1 MAQPNAAH
9 PVDVAES
16 ETALPVAAARFVRA
30 EHLTPGYSPARH
42 VALTVAIA
50 SAIATLGVRLAAH
63 ARPTDWALAPIFL
76 VVANLIEWMV
86 HRHPMHHPQPPRLMY
101 RNHTLLHHLAFTHG
115 QMPITRPA
123 ELGLV
128 MMPWY
133 TMIGIFVV
141 TSPVIVL
148 AGLLRGPGLAG
159 IFLLAAVAYFLIYET
174 LHALY
179 HLPGRDAGSPR
190 RRSLAP
196 LPGAPGAS
204 HAPPRPRADGAR
216 QLQRDHPLMDVVL
229 GTRHERPS
237 VADLE
242 AGPSTSPTRRAS

>member
-1 MAQPNAAH
+1 
-9 PVDVAES
+9 
-16 ETALPVAAARFVRA
+16 
-30 EHLTPGYSPARH
+30 
-42 VALTVAIA
+42 
-50 SAIATLGVRLAAH
+50 
-63 ARPTDWALAPIFL
+63 
-76 VVANLIEWMV
+76 MV

-159 IFLLAAVAYFLIYET
+159 IFLLAAVAYFLSYET

-179 HLPGRDAGSPR
+179 HLPVATLDRLAIGRWR
-190 RRSLAP
+190 LFRK
-196 LPGAPGAS
+196 
-204 HAPPRPRADGAR
+204 
-216 QLQRDHPLMDVVL
+216 LQAHHTHHHVLGRMAHVNFNVTIPLMDIVL
-229 GTRHERPS
+229 GTKERG
-237 VADLE
+237 D
-242 AGPSTSPTRRAS
+242 

>member
-9 PVDVAES
+9 PEGAAET

-30 EHLTPGYSPARH
+30 EHLAAGYSPARH
-42 VALTVAIA
+42 MALTLTIGFAL
-50 SAIATLGVRLAAH
+50 ATLAVRLAVH
-63 ARPTDWALAPIFL
+63 ARPVDWVLAPFFL

-86 HRHPMHHPQPPRLMY
+86 HRYPMHHPQPPRMMY

-133 TMIGIFVV
+133 TMIGIFMV
-141 TSPVIVL
+141 TSPLIVV

-159 IFLLAAVAYFLIYET
+159 IFLLAAVAYFLSYET
-174 LHALY
+174 LHSLY
-179 HLPGRDAGSPR
+179 HLPDTTLNRLGVGRW
-190 RRSLAP
+190 RSF
-196 LPGAPGAS
+196 
-204 HAPPRPRADGAR
+204 RA
-216 QLQRDHPLMDVVL
+216 LQAHHTHHHVLGRMAHVNFNVTIPLMDLVL
-229 GTRHERPS
+229 GTKERG
-237 VADLE
+237 D
-242 AGPSTSPTRRAS
+242 

>member
-1 MAQPNAAH
+1 MAQPNAAP
-9 PVDVAES
+9 PVGVAEK
-16 ETALPVAAARFVRA
+16 ENALPVAAARFVRA
-30 EHLTPGYSPARH
+30 EHLAPGYSPARH
-42 VALTVAIA
+42 VALTVMIA
-50 SAIATLGVRLAAH
+50 AAIATLGARLAAH

-86 HRHPMHHPQPPRLMY
+86 HRHPMHRPQPPRLMY
-101 RNHTLLHHLAFTHG
+101 RNHTLIHHLAFTHG

-141 TSPVIVL
+141 SSPVIVV

-159 IFLLAAVAYFLIYET
+159 IFLLAAVAYFLMYET

-179 HLPGRDAGSPR
+179 HLPDATLNRLGIGRVR
-190 RRSLAP
+190 LFRK
-196 LPGAPGAS
+196 
-204 HAPPRPRADGAR
+204 
-216 QLQRDHPLMDVVL
+216 LQAHHTHHHVLGRMAHVNFNVTIPLMDVVL
-229 GTRHERPS
+229 GTKERG
-237 VADLE
+237 D
-242 AGPSTSPTRRAS
+242 

>member
-9 PVDVAES
+9 PADVGAS
-16 ETALPVAAARFVRA
+16 ETGLPVAAARFVRA
-30 EHLTPGYSPARH
+30 EHLAPRYSPARH
-42 VALTVAIA
+42 VALTVTIA
-50 SAIATLGVRLAAH
+50 SAIAALGVHLAAR
-63 ARPTDWALAPIFL
+63 ARPGDWALAPIFL

-148 AGLLRGPGLAG
+148 AGFLRGPGLAG
-159 IFLLAAVAYFLIYET
+159 IFLLAAVAYFLTYET

-179 HLPGRDAGSPR
+179 HLPDATLNRFGIGRWR
-190 RRSLAP
+190 LF
-196 LPGAPGAS
+196 
-204 HAPPRPRADGAR
+204 RALRAHHTHHHILGRMA
-216 QLQRDHPLMDVVL
+216 HVNFNVTIPLMDAVL
-229 GTRHERPS
+229 GTKERG
-237 VADLE
+237 D
-242 AGPSTSPTRRAS
+242 